1 MSRFVPYGDI
11 SFTGDTRTK
20 NIFIDMN
27 NIKMEIP
34 DYLSIKDW
42 KYFNSLEHLSTTDKM
57 IAMVSELGGID
68 EDELKKYKSTKLT
81 KTYTTLLEA
90 FQDLTP
96 AYYPVF
102 ELDGVLYG
110 YNPMTKMT
118 LGEYVDIERLASKSH
133 DNMEE
138 IMAILYRPITKNRF
152 SGLKWAYKS
161 ATKIALGEAENLFK
175 YYEVEEYDSSKRSEL
190 AKKLQHLPASIG
202 LGALSFFLLLGSN
215 VSVNS
220 QLSSL
225 NPKEQMVMMKEL
237 NKQMDTMNIGAGLL
251 QFITSLQH
259 PSYQSQDRK
268 VSQTSI
274 SSLYLTSWL
283 LNKIKTKGKTK
294 LESNKKELIEL
305 DNDSNL

>member
-190 AKKLQHLPASIG
+190 AEKLKHLPASIG
-202 LGALSFFLLLGSN
+202 LGALSFFFASRK
-215 VSVNS
+215 
-220 QLSSL
+220 QCLSKFTALFS
-225 NPKEQMVMMKEL
+225 
-237 NKQMDTMNIGAGLL
+237 
-251 QFITSLQH
+251 
-259 PSYQSQDRK
+259 QSQGADGDDEGTEQTNGYNEHWGWFATIYHL
-268 VSQTSI
+268 STTSI
-274 SSLYLTSWL
+274 LSITGQKSITD
-283 LNKIKTKGKTK
+283 LNFIFVLNFLAFEQDKNQREDQARKQQERI
-294 LESNKKELIEL
+294 NRIR
-305 DNDSNL
+305 